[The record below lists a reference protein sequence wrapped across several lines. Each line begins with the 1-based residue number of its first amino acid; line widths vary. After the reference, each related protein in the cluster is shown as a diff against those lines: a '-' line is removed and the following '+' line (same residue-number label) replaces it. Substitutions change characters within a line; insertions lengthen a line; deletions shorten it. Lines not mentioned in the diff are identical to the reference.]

1 MKGVFG
7 ETTSYKVMHRNN
19 IGKILYESTISVNSK
34 MRRVAEKSHKNQ
46 LKIAVCVVDPESK
59 KPSN

>member
-1 MKGVFG
+1 
-7 ETTSYKVMHRNN
+7 MHRNN